1 MKSIIDKVTLFNPT
15 RLMSPIS
22 KAERFAIGHSYF
34 FGFARFIVL
43 TGTSRSFKVSNREM
57 LEFRRKKF
65 QKRSLLDF

>member
-57 LEFRRKKF
+57 LELRSKK